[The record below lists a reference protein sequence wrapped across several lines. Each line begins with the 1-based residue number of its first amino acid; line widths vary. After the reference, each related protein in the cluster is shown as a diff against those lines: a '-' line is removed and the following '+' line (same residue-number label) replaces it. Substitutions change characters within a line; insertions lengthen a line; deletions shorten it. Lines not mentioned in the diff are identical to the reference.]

1 VIIGFRK
8 EQVNANLLNGKG
20 EIRDVTLNCSLFNE
34 SIARVCPYIRM
45 EEIHVSR
52 IGFHVT
58 SWTNL
63 RKAPIIVDIG
73 HVTAKIQ
80 EPLILLPLD
89 QRQRIQ
95 VITESEL
102 IQKLAEGFKPFRGSG
117 SYGLVDRIVDNLT
130 IEIESFRLEFQTWG
144 KFKTTRLGPW
154 TPPLLRVEMKNLKI
168 CSVDAESSEGNPDQV
183 WAHNQGR
190 RDTFLTY
197 KKMLGE
203 CQIKL
208 VPQFQSCDQN
218 DHGDL
223 NQELSKFIME
233 IQIAVERRLRD
244 GAVLA
249 CQLDVTI
256 PEVDVD
262 IDSTNIRLLAH
273 FASGVQYC
281 LAKDRSFKDPLRS
294 LAESAIA
301 RLSSSSPSVV
311 DIATARGDSIEALDV
326 TEDDDGIDKDNTGAA
341 QRNFDRSSIQDDGS
355 VTCLHSDN
363 GITKDEDP
371 SVTNDSFTRNSRAK
385 RPSRNRSKSERSVI
399 ILPNDLIIYKS
410 ISLTCSINKLMV
422 WGSYPGDE
430 EKGCLEFVAKGCIA
444 EAIWPKVNMEHGL
457 YVQVST
463 SFASLEERVGHHKRT
478 LLLAG
483 MQRDDHL
490 SHHLPSR
497 KPQEINADEF
507 FPLFERRSIRDDPL
521 DLRHLFPTQAFGLK
535 TTIDVLDQSK
545 YDGIHDRFVVLHEM
559 GGDEI
564 EIILDTD
571 VFVRITRFIINMD
584 GEGFDPRWDTGDW
597 SDLLTPDMLHH
608 PSETLHL
615 YECLQECTQLFLD
628 ENLMISSDLFNVTA
642 RFSNVA
648 MRIPSAV
655 QDSLRSSDIIL
666 KWKETTFVVS
676 SDLPRTFLTGRI
688 GNSISGD
695 ARQDNEKGIIDFP
708 NDPSDLCYR
717 CEQGL
722 TGNAISTFRL
732 QLTTRGFEVNIVP
745 IIPFCMATQSQN
757 VITIGDSTAIFCFE
771 GDPPTVGCNKME
783 ITVFLSILIQQL
795 LLNIDFDILAGATLT
810 LLSHKKHIV
819 AIMEMM
825 SNIFA
830 QSQDG
835 EATSSQKNATQSLE
849 DTRIKQSL
857 KGRRILASRHMSQSR
872 ETGGL
877 AIIFCVQQKDFRLRV
892 WRQNV
897 PIRSPLRDKLEPS
910 HTFKYQ
916 DDEGMIDLVNLLD
929 FEMKDLEV
937 GIEFDF
943 HSNSDHRTVIKS
955 YLSRANL
962 RVVDLAKE
970 IEEHISVHR
979 GSSAKSTGK
988 DKTNVQSNLTNLC
1001 SFGNESMPC
1010 GLDPSGLAQ
1019 HFAFRLEAHHK
1030 NNAQSWS
1037 MAADVSA
1044 PSTINLD
1051 ADAVKA
1057 SIVLIIEAL
1066 LLPAWSNDLITAN
1079 KAFLFP
1085 PGTIGAMFYLVAK
1098 EMFGKQDFALKTVD
1112 SLETDTN
1119 TNDPILERVLRS
1131 ICKTFLPH
1139 NLQVILLRCEI
1150 ANLLISIPSENKDE
1164 KKQNKNVSF
1173 LLNQADIITRF
1184 YPVPGSPLSEIEQ
1197 VLACKGTDWS
1207 SLINTNKE
1215 GFYQYICSRQS
1226 LLSMIEEN
1234 DETKLEMVV
1243 HPFEISFTYS
1253 GAEVDISM
1261 EKGILIDDVRLIE
1274 KIQSRLKSAVRL
1286 SSECLSEIYSIV
1298 GAMMYRDVTEDVLEI
1313 ATEGMKSS
1321 KETRQKRD
1329 FSSIFKT
1336 RKLLRKA
1343 NEEFRRYENSARD
1356 NMLKRDN
1363 ELDALKID
1371 LFKKERERFGALSL
1385 MASRVAGWIRMGGQH
1400 RSGQRVV
1407 KKSLLWPFWAIL
1419 RKELL
1424 ILYPRP
1430 GESKPSD
1437 IVSLVNAR
1445 IRNLAGGNSKQDTK
1459 RGFAIVE
1466 SSGMIRYFVTG
1477 SAQEYELW
1485 TNEINC
1491 TIRLFSDS
1499 TELSDSEGSVDMD
1512 TSEFMVNGMDNENDG
1527 TAGVSRRTNKI
1538 GNRLSSAFQSARL
1551 KGKEISDRRQS
1562 ELTIGQSI
1570 HDDDSSTFANDVKI
1584 NSEMNDARRNTLT
1597 QDSPTSKRTEI
1608 SKKFSEVGLVR
1619 KSRLGS
1625 AIQNARYK
1633 RDEITNRRK
1642 IHDDLQI
1649 SSAKI
1654 VDLQGSLANSSVDL
1668 NTTNGIL
1675 PDEDVDG
1682 NRGSF
1687 GPRTGFGNKLGS
1699 AIQNARTKAK
1709 ESIVKQGRLRG
1720 SEQQA
1725 DHPPN
1730 DNTMNNDP
1738 TQGSSSHGSI
1748 NNAMNPLRS
1757 ATDSIQSSIRSKDP
1771 ARQEENNRRN
1781 SRFSFLN
1788 RREDSQDDSLFGG
1801 DLLTLKNIYVGQDI
1815 TSLPNASHVEVI
1827 PLKILKENW
1836 FVKVSELTNTAE
1848 PAGMGITHHQTK
1860 STNVLDDLDEKTSSP
1875 KTTIEAYENKEE
1887 CVSVASSILDV
1898 ESDQIKSKKHIA
1910 EIQNSGGEMCSVAGD
1925 QRDVKEQTEY
1935 SKASTD
1941 QAIRDIERINRYSLS
1956 ESQEDIPRFVVK
1968 VLPVQHTQNV
1978 GSFEKQLSFGDVL
1991 KLYSGVSEMIED
2003 ILRQQFGKYSS
2014 VCDGSS
2020 ALPSEE
2026 FSTTASFEK
2035 VMVCGRVLGGI
2046 LEARESF
2053 ECIEGFRRY
2062 QCESIENFFNALLKC
2077 PLPGDALMFLSD
2089 ILGINELM
2097 EDFRPIKDESRGRS
2111 EINSHTVSLVD
2122 DCTEIN
2128 GLREGVIENHELCS
2142 SPSGNRPGNVLNL
2155 LSACETELQWVETRN
2170 AATEG
2175 SQRGEIAKNTKVSP
2189 SIQIQRICYEP
2200 LLPPTLTERIHNSI
2214 HKSLTDAMAQR
2225 DEAHAQLV
2233 GANVMHTNSLERMR
2247 KKNER
2252 LEIDAKLSHEI
2263 ARVQLQEDLQ
2273 TLTIASIFGKPD
2285 EKVKRIQKEID
2296 RKIEKVHQ
2304 ILRNDDGDAEMVEL
2318 CNQLASEISTKT
2330 SLTLQI
2336 ESLKQTRETER
2347 KTEVFEK
2354 EALKDEMR
2362 RLQDLLEVERQKKSE
2377 ACTEAANWKA
2387 LYEECQANDD
2397 NT

>member
-1 VIIGFRK
+1 
-8 EQVNANLLNGKG
+8 
-20 EIRDVTLNCSLFNE
+20 
-34 SIARVCPYIRM
+34 M

-80 EPLILLPLD
+80 EPLILLPRD

-102 IQKLAEGFKPFRGSG
+102 IRKLAEGFKPLRGSG

-144 KFKTTRLGPW
+144 KFKTKRLGPW
-154 TPPLLRVEMKNLKI
+154 TPPLLQMKMKNLKI
-168 CSVDAESSEGNPDQV
+168 CSVDAEGCEGNPDQV

-197 KKMLGE
+197 KKMIGE

-208 VPQFQSCDQN
+208 VPQYKSSDQN
-218 DHGDL
+218 DYGDL
-223 NQELSKFIME
+223 NYELTKFNME

-256 PEVDVD
+256 PEIDVD
-262 IDSTNIRLLAH
+262 IDSTKVRLLAH

-281 LAKDRSFKDPLRS
+281 LAKDRCFEDPL
-294 LAESAIA
+294 LAESDIA
-301 RLSSSSPSVV
+301 HSSSSGPSVV
-311 DIATARGDSIEALDV
+311 DITTVREDSIEVLDV
-326 TEDDDGIDKDNTGAA
+326 KEDDDSTSAA
-341 QRNFDRSSIQDDGS
+341 QRNDDGSYSQDDGS
-355 VTCLHSDN
+355 NTSLHNDE
-363 GITKDEDP
+363 GIAKDEDP

-399 ILPNDLIIYKS
+399 ILPTDLIIYKS

-444 EAIWPKVNMEHGL
+444 EVIWPKVNMEHGF

-463 SFASLEERVGHHKRT
+463 SFASLQERIGHHKRT

-483 MQRDDHL
+483 IQRDDHL
-490 SHHLPSR
+490 SLHLPSR

-535 TTIDVLDQSK
+535 TTIDILDQSK
-545 YDGIHDRFVVLHEM
+545 DDGTHDRFMVHHEM
-559 GGDEI
+559 GGDVI

-571 VFVRITRFIINMD
+571 VFVRITRFILNMD

-597 SDLLTPDMLHH
+597 SDLLTNEMLHH
-608 PSETLHL
+608 PSKTLHL
-615 YECLQECTQLFLD
+615 DECLQECTQLFLD
-628 ENLMISSDLFNVTA
+628 ENLMISSDLFNMTA

-655 QDSLRSSDIIL
+655 EDSLRSSDIIL

-717 CEQGL
+717 CEKGL
-722 TGNAISTFRL
+722 TGNDISTFRL

-745 IIPFCMATQSQN
+745 IIPFCMATKSQN
-757 VITIGDSTAIFCFE
+757 VITISDSTAIFCFE
-771 GDPPTVGCNKME
+771 GEPPTVGCNEMK

-795 LLNIDFDILAGATLT
+795 ILNVDFDILAGATCT
-810 LLSHKKHIV
+810 LLSHKKQIV

-825 SNIFA
+825 TDIFA
-830 QSQDG
+830 QSQDAEG
-835 EATSSQKNATQSLE
+835 ASFKTNAPQSSE

-857 KGRRILASRHMSQSR
+857 MGRRILASRHMSQSR

-877 AIIFCVQQKDFRLRV
+877 AIIFCVQQKEFRLRV

-897 PIRSPLRDKLEPS
+897 PIRSPLRDKSELS
-910 HTFKYQ
+910 NTFKYQ
-916 DDEGMIDLVNLLD
+916 DDEGVIDLLNLLD
-929 FEMKDLEV
+929 FEMNDLEV

-943 HSNSDHRTVIKS
+943 HSDSGHRTVMKS
-955 YLSRANL
+955 YFSHANL

-970 IEEHISVHR
+970 IDEHKSLNR
-979 GSSAKSTGK
+979 ESLEKSTRK
-988 DKTNVQSNLTNLC
+988 DIINVQSNLIDLC
-1001 SFGNESMPC
+1001 SFGIERLPC

-1037 MAADVSA
+1037 MAADISA

-1051 ADAVKA
+1051 AEAVKA
-1057 SIVLIIEAL
+1057 SIILIIEAL
-1066 LLPAWSNDLITAN
+1066 LLPAWSNDPITAN

-1085 PGTIGAMFYLVAK
+1085 PGTIGAMFYSVAK
-1098 EMFGKQDFALKTVD
+1098 ELLGTQDFALQTVD
-1112 SLETDTN
+1112 DLEIDTN
-1119 TNDPILERVLRS
+1119 TGDPILERVLRS

-1164 KKQNKNVSF
+1164 KKQNTNVNF

-1184 YPVPGSPLSEIEQ
+1184 YPVPGSPQSEIEQ

-1207 SLINTNKE
+1207 TLINTNKE

-1226 LLSMIEEN
+1226 LLSIIEEN
-1234 DETKLEMVV
+1234 GEAKLEMVV

-1261 EKGILIDDVRLIE
+1261 EEGILIDDIRLIE

-1286 SSECLSEIYSIV
+1286 SSECLSEIYSVV
-1298 GAMMYRDVTEDVLEI
+1298 GAMMYRDVTDEVLGI
-1313 ATEGMKSS
+1313 AAEGMSS
-1321 KETRQKRD
+1321 NEETRQKRD
-1329 FSSIFKT
+1329 FPSISKT

-1343 NEEFRRYENSARD
+1343 NQEFHLYENSARD

-1371 LFKKERERFGALSL
+1371 IFKKEMERFGALSL
-1385 MASRVAGWIRMGGQH
+1385 MSSHVAGWIRMGGHH

-1430 GESKPSD
+1430 GESKPLD
-1437 IVSLVNAR
+1437 IVSLVNAT

-1491 TIRLFSDS
+1491 TIRLFSDLA
-1499 TELSDSEGSVDMD
+1499 EISDSERSVDMD
-1512 TSEFMVNGMDNENDG
+1512 TSEFTVNGMDNEKDG
-1527 TAGVSRRTNKI
+1527 GSQRTNKI

-1551 KGKEISDRRQS
+1551 KGKEISERRQS
-1562 ELTIGQSI
+1562 ELTINQSI
-1570 HDDDSSTFANDVKI
+1570 HDDDSSTFANGVKI
-1584 NSEMNDARRNTLT
+1584 NSSMNDARSNTLT
-1597 QDSPTSKRTEI
+1597 QDSPTSKRTEM
-1608 SKKFSEVGLVR
+1608 SKKFSEVGLVT
-1619 KSRLGS
+1619 KSRFGS
-1625 AIQNARYK
+1625 AIQNARHK
-1633 RDEITNRRK
+1633 RDEIANRRK
-1642 IHDDLQI
+1642 IHDNPQI
-1649 SSAKI
+1649 GSAKS
-1654 VDLQGSLANSSVDL
+1654 VDLHESLTDSSVDL
-1668 NTTNGIL
+1668 NTRNGTL
-1675 PDEDVDG
+1675 SDEDVDE

-1687 GPRTGFGNKLGS
+1687 GPRIGFGNKLGS
-1699 AIQNARTKAK
+1699 AIKNAKTKAK
-1709 ESIVKQGRLRG
+1709 ESIEKQGRLRG

-1725 DHPPN
+1725 DRPLN
-1730 DNTMNNDP
+1730 DNTINNDP
-1738 TQGSSSHGSI
+1738 TQGSSSHGST
-1748 NNAMNPLRS
+1748 NNTVHPLRS
-1757 ATDSIQSSIRSKDP
+1757 ATDSLQSSIRKDP
-1771 ARQEENNRRN
+1771 AKQEANNRRN
-1781 SRFSFLN
+1781 SRFNFLK
-1788 RREDSQDDSLFGG
+1788 RREDSQDDSLFGD

-1815 TSLPNASHVEVI
+1815 TSLPNASRVEAI
-1827 PLKILKENW
+1827 PLKMLKENW
-1836 FVKVSELTNTAE
+1836 FVKVSEVTNTTE
-1848 PAGMGITHHQTK
+1848 PAGMEITHHQTK
-1860 STNVLDDLDEKTSSP
+1860 SSNVLEDLDEKTSNT
-1875 KTTIEAYENKEE
+1875 KTTIDSSESKEGG
-1887 CVSVASSILDV
+1887 
-1898 ESDQIKSKKHIA
+1898 K
-1910 EIQNSGGEMCSVAGD
+1910 IQNSDGESRSVAGD
-1925 QRDVKEQTEY
+1925 QRDVEEQTEY
-1935 SKASTD
+1935 SKASTE
-1941 QAIRDIERINRYSLS
+1941 QTIRGIERINSSGLF
-1956 ESQEDIPRFVVK
+1956 ESQKDLPRF
-1968 VLPVQHTQNV
+1968 LVQILQVQRTQN
-1978 GSFEKQLSFGDVL
+1978 GDSFEKQLSFGDVL
-1991 KLYSGVSEMIED
+1991 IFYSGVSEMIED
-2003 ILRQQFGKYSS
+2003 VLRQQFGKYSS

-2020 ALPSEE
+2020 ALPSRE
-2026 FSTTASFEK
+2026 FSRTASFER

-2062 QCESIENFFNALLKC
+2062 QCESIENFFNGLLNC
-2077 PLPGDALMFLSD
+2077 PLPGDALVFLSD
-2089 ILGINELM
+2089 ILGINEPM
-2097 EDFRPIKDESRGRS
+2097 EGFRPAKDNSLDDS
-2111 EINSHTVSLVD
+2111 EINSHPASLVD
-2122 DCTEIN
+2122 DSTEIN
-2128 GLREGVIENHELCS
+2128 GLREGVIQNHELCS
-2142 SPSGNRPGNVLNL
+2142 SPCGNRSGNILNL
-2155 LSACETELQWVETRN
+2155 LSACETELQLIETRN
-2170 AATEG
+2170 VGTEG
-2175 SQRGEIAKNTKVSP
+2175 SQREETAKNTKVSA
-2189 SIQIQRICYEP
+2189 SIQIQHICYEP
-2200 LLPPTLTERIHNSI
+2200 LLPPTLTERIHDSI
-2214 HKSLTDAMAQR
+2214 HKSLTNAMAQR

-2252 LEIDAKLSHEI
+2252 LEIDATLSHEI

-2273 TLTIASIFGKPD
+2273 TLNIASIFGKPD
-2285 EKVKRIQKEID
+2285 EKAKRIQKEID

-2304 ILRNDDGDAEMVEL
+2304 ILRSDDGDAEMTAL

-2330 SLTLQI
+2330 SLTLEI
-2336 ESLKQTRETER
+2336 ESLKQTREAER
-2347 KTEVFEK
+2347 KTELLEK

-2362 RLQDLLEVERQKKSE
+2362 RLQDLLEVERQNNSE
-2377 ACTEAANWKA
+2377 ACTEAAHWKA
-2387 LYEECQANDD
+2387 LYEESQATDD
-2397 NT
+2397 KT